1 MEGPGRKKR
10 GGYRTFEI
18 SIRYTR
24 KENKENKENT
34 ENKKRRKSE

>member
-1 MEGPGRKKR
+1 MEGHGKKKKG

-24 KENKENKENT
+24 KENKENT